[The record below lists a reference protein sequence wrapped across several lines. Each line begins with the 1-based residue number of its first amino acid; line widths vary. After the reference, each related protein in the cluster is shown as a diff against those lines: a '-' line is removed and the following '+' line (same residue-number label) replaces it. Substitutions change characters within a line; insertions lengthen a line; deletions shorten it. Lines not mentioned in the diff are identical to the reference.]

1 MLRIVTD
8 SLKTGAGC
16 ETGLPQGAVPRP
28 SQMLGVCKRLDTADA
43 LTGAKEEERQDSW
56 ILSKD
61 RKGRGFQAWQCHC
74 QFQGLETSPVRGWID
89 WEPGDLK
96 GGYGYR
102 GQAGM
107 VGQRGLA
114 QKEGC
119 GSAEL
124 GKRGRKEL
132 VQSQAWVP
140 GTEGKQVLEQL
151 TCVGHGEPSGLGAV

>member
-1 MLRIVTD
+1 MHSLGLRKKSDRTV
-8 SLKTGAGC
+8 GFY
-16 ETGLPQGAVPRP
+16 P
-28 SQMLGVCKRLDTADA
+28 
-43 LTGAKEEERQDSW
+43 
-56 ILSKD
+56 KD